1 MFLSED
7 ADYKSYVKVP
17 FYKFHIYLPL
27 SILISRLK
35 LALVKPLLHLTRTIP
50 YFHEFPLVIS
60 ILLSFWFNGKHNI
73 GPAWH
78 IHPNLLNMLSVRLK
92 WKKLPYIP
100 RTLIN
105 SLQVKSWKIEN
116 DKRQNLDI
124 HYALRMYPPFHSR
137 WRWKILSHQIWAS
150 KVARMLFYGPTLLHY
165 MRYCYKVIA

>member
-1 MFLSED
+1 MKFYTHCAFSRCVMMFLSED
-7 ADYKSYVKVP
+7 AENKSHVKVP
-17 FYKFHIYLPL
+17 FYKFRIFLPL
-27 SILISRLK
+27 RILISRLK

-60 ILLSFWFNGKHNI
+60 ILLSFWFNGKHNT

-105 SLQVKSWKIEN
+105 SLQVKSWKIKTIR
-116 DKRQNLDI
+116 DKTSTFTMLCACI
-124 HYALRMYPPFHSR
+124 HPFIPDGGEKFFLIKFER
-137 WRWKILSHQIWAS
+137 RK
-150 KVARMLFYGPTLLHY
+150 
-165 MRYCYKVIA
+165 